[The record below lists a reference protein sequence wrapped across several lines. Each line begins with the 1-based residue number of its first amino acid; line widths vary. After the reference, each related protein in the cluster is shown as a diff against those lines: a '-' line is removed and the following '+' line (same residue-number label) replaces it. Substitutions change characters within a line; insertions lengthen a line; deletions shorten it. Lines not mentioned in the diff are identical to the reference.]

1 MFSKNLTY
9 YRLKQNMTK
18 KELAERVGVT
28 AMAITKYE
36 KGERVPN
43 IETIKRIAGALDA
56 KIADFLAARNKNL
69 EFKHGEFRK
78 GCALAVGRQD
88 LVHESIEE
96 YFSRFFTIV
105 DILGEKVLSDV
116 PEFGNIEL
124 VEDDEENARRI
135 RAWLNIAM
143 DGPVP
148 ELISVLENKGILI
161 YLLNY
166 KNESFSGINGVVN
179 ERPYVV
185 ANKNMNPE
193 RQRST
198 IIHELSHLLFIWPQ
212 NMKQSDCEKR
222 ATAISGAFLFPKV
235 DAVRELGYKRSAIS
249 NDMGIVAKEYGIS
262 MQLLAK
268 RARLSDIIPDQ
279 VYRNFCIAA
288 AQAGWRKNEPSRIE
302 QEETTL
308 FKQLIYRAIAEDA
321 ISVQRGAELLGTSY
335 DEVSKECFIEVP

>member
-9 YRLKQNMTK
+9 YRLKQNITK
-18 KELAERVGVT
+18 KELAKRIGVT
-28 AMAITKYE
+28 AMAITNYE

-43 IETIKRIAGALDA
+43 IETIKNIAAALNA
-56 KIADFLAARNKNL
+56 NVADFLTARNKNL
-69 EFKHGEFRK
+69 AFKHCEFRK

-96 YFSRFFTIV
+96 YFSRFFTIL
-105 DILGEKVLSDV
+105 DILGDKVLPDV
-116 PEFGNIEL
+116 PEFGNIVL
-124 VEDDEENARRI
+124 ADDDEENARRI

-161 YLLNY
+161 YLLDY
-166 KNESFSGINGVVN
+166 RNESFSGINGVVN

-198 IIHELSHLLFIWPQ
+198 IMHELAHLLFVWPDEL
-212 NMKQSDCEKR
+212 KQSECEKR

-235 DAVRELGYKRSAIS
+235 DAIRELGFKRSMIS
-249 NDMGIVAKEYGIS
+249 NDMVIVAKEYGIS

-268 RARLSDIIPDQ
+268 RARLLDIIPENI
-279 VYRNFCIAA
+279 YREFCIAVNKV
-288 AQAGWRKNEPSRIE
+288 GWRKNEPSRIE

-308 FKQLIYRAIAEDA
+308 FKQLVYRAIGEDT

-335 DEVSKECFIEVP
+335 DNVSKECFDEVP